1 MLGTREEGG
10 AQPEVGGL
18 GNERVEM
25 NAYQDLSIPEKPSE
39 T

>member
-1 MLGTREEGG
+1 MGTREEGG

-25 NAYQDLSIPEKPSE
+25 NAYQDLSTPEKTSE